1 VIARTLARRVVM
13 RTTDREVFEAIRF
26 LHCEPEIVAAP
37 KAETV
42 LVIEPLQGRYRVLE
56 EGQEVDEDVG
66 VRSLVDRLH
75 SRLYTSSLGDRPQAG
90 LLHAAS
96 LRRGG
101 RRLLI
106 AGAAAAGKTT
116 LALRLIRS
124 GYDLEGDE
132 HVFLEEDGVI
142 ARPRGCRVKEGSLAL
157 LPEVAKV
164 MSSLPVYVDHLG
176 RRIFNVDPR
185 TIGGSWRIEK
195 GEVACLIVLRPNHG
209 GRSSLRPLAPLGLA
223 QALMSEMGLREV
235 GRRASIG
242 AIAGFVNRT
251 RGFELSLGDH
261 ESAVRCVDHALNE
274 AP

>member
-1 VIARTLARRVVM
+1 VIARTLARRIVM
-13 RTTDREVFEAIRF
+13 RTTDREAFEAMRF

-37 KAETV
+37 EAETV
-42 LVIEPLQGRYRVLE
+42 LIIEPVQNRYCVLE
-56 EGQEVDEDVG
+56 QGQQVEEGVDVKS
-66 VRSLVDRLH
+66 VVDRLH
-75 SRLYTSSLGDRPQAG
+75 SRLFTYSLGDRPRAG

-106 AGAAAAGKTT
+106 AGAPAAGKTT

-142 ARPRGCRVKEGSLAL
+142 ARPRACRVKEGSLAL
-157 LPEVAKV
+157 LPELAKV
-164 MSSLPVYVDHLG
+164 MSSIPVYVDDLG

-185 TIGGSWRIEK
+185 MIGGSWRIEK
-195 GEVACLIVLRPNHG
+195 GEVACLIVLQPNHG
-209 GRSSLRPLAPLGLA
+209 GHSSLRPMSPLGLA
-223 QALMSEMGLREV
+223 QALMSEMGLREI

-242 AIAGFVNRT
+242 AVAGFVSRT

-261 ESAVRCVDHALNE
+261 ESAVRCVDRALNAE
-274 AP
+274 P